1 MIRMHRRAFLLVV
14 ILAMVSSACGVFTT
28 DTTAAPPVTEAAAP
42 TSTGATSE
50 AAEAPVPAT
59 DAPRVDKANVRA
71 CDGATAEFVV
81 FCDAYETLTDRYVDE
96 LADEDLAAG
105 AVRGLREYGGLVG
118 PSDDE
123 DTTCHIPSEAFV
135 EFCSTLAMLE
145 NNEGLID
152 DTLIESAVRGMLD
165 FGLDDPN
172 SNYFDPE
179 LFQDFND
186 SNSGQVQ
193 GIGSL
198 VNTVNLDSEDEP
210 CVVISATCA
219 MVIVSPLPGSPSEAV
234 GLQADDVL
242 VAVDGDPITDM
253 TLDEVVSIVRGPA
266 GSQVLLSLERDGEPF
281 DVTITREAISI
292 AIVESEM
299 LTDDVGYV
307 RLVQFTFGSA
317 ELFREELSGLIEQ
330 GADTIIFDLQ
340 SNPGGSLD
348 DSVAIASEFLTEGL
362 VVRTE
367 SPNRDIDYEVRPG
380 GLAGDPDIEVYV
392 LMNGGSASASEVVA
406 GALSDQGR
414 ATLVGQTTF
423 GKNTVQQNFPLSNGG
438 ALKVTIARW
447 VTPNGT
453 DFGEVGIEPDI
464 VIEYPDDVTFDFLKD
479 EVLSRIQNGT
489 L

>member
-1 MIRMHRRAFLLVV
+1 MMRMHRQAFLLVV

-42 TSTGATSE
+42 TTGATSE
-50 AAEAPVPAT
+50 AAEAPVPTT
-59 DAPRVDKANVRA
+59 DAPRIDKANVRA

-96 LADEDLAAG
+96 LADEDLAEG
-105 AVRGLREYGGLVG
+105 AVRGLREYGGIVG

-123 DTTCHIPSEAFV
+123 DTTCHIPSDAFV
-135 EFCSTLAMLE
+135 EFCSTLAMME
-145 NNEGLID
+145 NEEGLID
-152 DTLIESAVRGMLD
+152 DTLIESGIRGMLD

-198 VNTVNLDSEDEP
+198 VNTVNLADEAEP
-210 CVVISATCA
+210 CVVISATCE
-219 MVIVSPLPGSPSEAV
+219 MIIVSPLPGSPSEAA

-242 VAVDGDPITDM
+242 VAVDGDSIIDM

-266 GSQVLLSLERDGEPF
+266 GSEVLLSMERDGEPF

-299 LTDDVGYV
+299 LTDDVGYI

-367 SPNRDIDYEVRPG
+367 SPDRDIDYEVRPG
-380 GLAGDPDIEVYV
+380 GLATDPDIEVYV

-414 ATLVGQTTF
+414 ATLIGQTSF

-464 VIEYPDDVTFDFLKD
+464 VIEYPESPTIDFLRD
-479 EVLSRIQNGT
+479 EVLTRLQNGE